1 MRVNHALKALGFL
14 GKFINWIS
22 LCITSASFSVQVNSE
37 LTGYFQSKRGLRQ
50 DYLLSPYL
58 FAICMNVL
66 SKMFNEAAIKGR
78 IWYHPRCKNIDLTH
92 IFFANDLMIADGT
105 KNSIEGILKVFEAFD
120 KMIRLKISMD
130 NSILFTAGIT
140 IQRKEKNLR

>member
-37 LTGYFQSKRGLRQ
+37 LVGYFQSKRGLRQ

-58 FAICMNVL
+58 FVICMNVL

>member
-1 MRVNHALKALGFL
+1 
-14 GKFINWIS
+14 
-22 LCITSASFSVQVNSE
+22 
-37 LTGYFQSKRGLRQ
+37 
-50 DYLLSPYL
+50 
-58 FAICMNVL
+58 
-66 SKMFNEAAIKGR
+66 
-78 IWYHPRCKNIDLTH
+78 
-92 IFFANDLMIADGT
+92 MIADGT